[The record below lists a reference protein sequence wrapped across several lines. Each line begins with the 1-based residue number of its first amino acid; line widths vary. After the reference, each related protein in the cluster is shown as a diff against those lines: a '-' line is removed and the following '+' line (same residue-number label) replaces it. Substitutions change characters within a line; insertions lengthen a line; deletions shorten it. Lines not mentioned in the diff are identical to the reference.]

1 MKNSFSKRRNRD
13 QAPIILRIYIFA
25 CIIHL
30 FETINKSKLSYL
42 EVMLKWLS
50 ISARPQLKPFFL
62 WIDLSVLNH
71 EIKVYILGL
80 FFFKQLV
87 VFYIFI
93 ISPHTCIVHTK
104 TSLDVRKELNY
115 LTIKDDI
122 RICKGGKWKL

>member
-1 MKNSFSKRRNRD
+1 
-13 QAPIILRIYIFA
+13 
-25 CIIHL
+25 
-30 FETINKSKLSYL
+30 
-42 EVMLKWLS
+42 MLKWLS

-104 TSLDVRKELNY
+104 TSLDVRKDLNN
-115 LTIKDDI
+115 LTIKDNI